1 MKTKRERLLHLHHS
15 LADNWRA
22 MERMLRWDPEL
33 KQLYNLSP
41 HDFSSLLSLSSG
53 RAAQLCS
60 ALHSITIFSIL
71 DELQRHDIFY
81 ITIFDDTYPSL
92 LKEIPDPPF
101 VLYGKGDFC
110 AMQHEKKLA
119 VVGTRH
125 PSHYGV
131 LSVQSILSELL
142 KDNWVVVSGMA
153 YGIDMAAHMSAAQ
166 RNRHTIAVLGGG
178 FGYIYPEDN
187 YTVLQKH
194 SQYVLYLT
202 EYPPHFRPQKWY
214 FPRRN
219 RIISGLS
226 KGVVVVE
233 AKARSGSLI
242 TVDCALEQNREV
254 FAIPGPIHMETSAG
268 TNWLIQQGAKLVLQA
283 ADITEELWGN

>member
-1 MKTKRERLLHLHHS
+1 MKAKRERLLHLHHS

-22 MERMLRWDPEL
+22 MERLLRWDPDL

-41 HDFSSLLSLSSG
+41 HDFSSLLAISSK
-53 RAAQLCS
+53 RAAQLYS
-60 ALHSITIFSIL
+60 TLHSIMISSIL
-71 DELQRHDIFY
+71 DELQRHDICY
-81 ITIFDDTYPSL
+81 TTIFDDTYPSL
-92 LKEIPDPPF
+92 LKEIVDPPF
-101 VLYGKGDFC
+101 VLYGKGDLFL
-110 AMQHEKKLA
+110 MQHEKKLA
-119 VVGTRH
+119 VVGTRR
-125 PSHYGV
+125 PSHYGI

-142 KDNWVVVSGMA
+142 KEDWVIVSGMA
-153 YGIDMAAHMSAAQ
+153 YGIDMAAHISAAHQ
-166 RNRHTIAVLGGG
+166 NRYTIAVLGGG
-178 FGYIYPEDN
+178 FRYIYPKDN

-194 SQYVLYLT
+194 SQYVLYVT

-233 AKARSGSLI
+233 AKERSGSLI

-268 TNWLIQQGAKLVLQA
+268 TNWLIQQGAKLVLHA
-283 ADITEELWGN
+283 ADITEEF